1 VSESEQEEK
10 LSWEYVVTKFE
21 RLIKFA
27 SRQQVD
33 TKPTDGMISAEDLY
47 QDGMLQL
54 YDSWINYGHKPE
66 EEFSY
71 IFRASLWRRM
81 GRSAGI
87 QRNNI
92 DLSDVSDTLKDEN
105 NIDIVERMYVGHG
118 IKHLKTMLANHIAI
132 RLVDEFIEPSEKTYF
147 EVWADIKRKEMLK
160 SQGKKVNI
168 PKDTTIR
175 MKHIIRSLGITTK
188 QYDIAM
194 FEIRQKAEL
203 AFNSGG

>member
-1 VSESEQEEK
+1 MSEQVER
-10 LSWEYVVTKFE
+10 LSWEHIVGKFE

-27 SRQQVD
+27 AR
-33 TKPTDGMISAEDLY
+33 KRIENNPTDGMISAEDLF
-47 QDGMLQL
+47 QDGMIQL

-66 EEFSY
+66 EEFDQL
-71 IFRASLWRRM
+71 FRASLWRRVK
-81 GRSAGI
+81 RSGGI

-105 NIDIVERMYVGHG
+105 NIDMVEKMYVGHG
-118 IKHLKTMLANHIAI
+118 IEHLKTLLTNPLSI
-132 RLVDEFIEPSEKTYF
+132 RLVDELTDPSDRTHF

-160 SQGKKVNI
+160 SQGKKINV
-168 PKDTTIR
+168 PKDNTIR

-194 FEIRQKAEL
+194 YEIRQKAEL
-203 AFNSGG
+203 AFAFGG